1 MIFHIDLDSFFVSCE
16 RLKNPALIGK
26 PVAVGGT
33 SGHGVISSASYE
45 ARKFG
50 VRSAMPTQQALRLC
64 PQLILVS
71 SSFGLYSEKSN
82 EVFAVV
88 ERFTPTL
95 EKVSVDE
102 AYLDM
107 RGTEKL
113 WGTPTEAAEKM
124 RAAVF
129 QKTGLTAS
137 VGIASNRR
145 VAKIATDFKKPDG
158 VTFVEPGKE
167 AEFLAPLELRRIPGV
182 GPSMEAVLNSNGLLR
197 VRDVQ
202 AWSLEKLQ
210 GRLGENLGH
219 FLYRASRGEGST
231 AFFEES
237 ETRSMSRERT
247 FSEFPKD
254 RMRLKKELWSMVAE
268 IGAELR
274 AEEDPALK
282 YAHAVRL
289 KLRYP
294 DFETLSRSRVLQKPT
309 RVDEELYAEVEKLLE
324 EAWTTGKSVRLL
336 GAGVVLGDG
345 ARQLGLFE
353 PAYDEQKKEKL
364 ADLKDALRGKF
375 GENALKTG
383 RDF

>member
-1 MIFHIDLDSFFVSCE
+1 MIFHLDLDSFFVSCE
-16 RLKNPALIGK
+16 RLKNPDLIGK

-33 SGHGVISSASYE
+33 SGRGVISSASYE

-50 VRSAMPTQQALRLC
+50 VRSAMPVQQALRVC
-64 PQLILVS
+64 PQLILVGS
-71 SSFGLYSEKSN
+71 TFGLYSEKSC
-82 EVFAVV
+82 EVFSIV

-113 WGTPTEAAEKM
+113 WGTPVEAAEKM

-129 QKTGLTAS
+129 RETGLTAS

-158 VTFVEPGKE
+158 VTYVEPGKE

-182 GPSMEAVLNSNGLLR
+182 GPSTEAVLNANGLLR

-210 GRLGENLGH
+210 GRLGESLGH

-237 ETRSMSRERT
+237 QTRSMSRERT
-247 FSEFPKD
+247 FSEFLKD
-254 RMRLKKELWSMVAE
+254 RVSLKKELWSMVAE

-274 AEEDPALK
+274 SEEDPALK
-282 YAHAVRL
+282 YAQAVRL

-309 RVDEELYAEVEKLLE
+309 RVDEELYAEIEKLLE
-324 EAWTTGKSVRLL
+324 EAWTSGKSVRLL
-336 GAGVVLGDG
+336 GAGVLLGDG

-375 GENALKTG
+375 GEKAIKTG